1 LMKVKVL
8 LFGSI
13 RDAADG
19 KRDDFWELDEK
30 STTVTLLQ
38 NIVSEYPRIGFSTLA
53 IAVNKKY
60 ITEPVELHEGDEV
73 ALLPPIS
80 GG

>member
-1 LMKVKVL
+1 MKVKL
-8 LFGSI
+8 FLFGSI
-13 RDAADG
+13 RDAFDG
-19 KRDDFWELDEK
+19 RREITLELDEHMDTK
-30 STTVTLLQ
+30 ALLSS
-38 NIVSEYPRIGFSTLA
+38 IVSNHPQLQSGALA

-60 ITEPVELHEGDEV
+60 VTEPVELNEGDEV